1 MFISFHLLETY
12 IRNPSLFIN
21 SLFTLPPRGKHR
33 WQPRSARAYMRV
45 GRWVLPSFYFCQVVL
60 PNCWSPIFLIL
71 PKLDR
76 WQVEMPNCWSCS
88 ERNKIMYVP
97 FHLLKNLHQES
108 FSILYFFF
116 TLPPRGKQRWQ
127 PRPARVYMRVGRWV
141 LPSFYFCQVGFPNC
155 WRPIFHVLPRL
166 YGCQVGLPNC
176 WNCSKVRQND
186 AETEKHGHFGF
197 PRREKKSELDKRHR
211 TYDVRPLTPRR
222 AAAPRV
228 QTAQ

>member
-108 FSILYFFF
+108 LSILYFFF

-127 PRPARVYMRVGRWV
+127 PRPARAYICAWGGE
-141 LPSFYFCQVGFPNC
+141 FCQVS
-155 WRPIFHVLPRL
+155 IFAKLVSQTVGGQFFLF
-166 YGCQVGLPNC
+166 CQDYMDAKLVCQTVGIALK
-176 WNCSKVRQND
+176 SDKMTQ
-186 AETEKHGHFGF
+186 
-197 PRREKKSELDKRHR
+197 RRRNMAILAFRGERKR
-211 TYDVRPLTPRR
+211 
-222 AAAPRV
+222 AN
-228 QTAQ
+228 